1 MDKDLELLHEKLDYL
16 TEQLEAQ
23 RQQQEGINEL
33 MHDAVPVVN
42 HMIKLSI
49 DELAEI
55 GTDFQLEDLT
65 FLLKRVLRD
74 TRLLVSLLDQVEAFA
89 ELAEEGQVMGKRI
102 FHQITMELD
111 RLEREGYFDLV
122 RAGSSVADRLAHKVK
137 AEDVESF
144 GHRMVDAID
153 ADVPEKVSLFDLL
166 RAMGDQRVRRG
177 LYRSMNLLKAIGD
190 QA

>member
-1 MDKDLELLHEKLDYL
+1 MDKDLELLHQKLDYL

-23 RQQQEGINEL
+23 RQQQEGVNEL
-33 MHDAVPVVN
+33 MHDIVPVAN

-74 TRLLVSLLDQVEAFA
+74 TRMLVGLLDQVEAMA
-89 ELAEEGQVMGKRI
+89 ELAEEGQVMGKRV
-102 FHQITMELD
+102 FHQVTMELD
-111 RLEREGYFDLV
+111 RLEREGYFGFA
-122 RAGSSVADRLAHKVK
+122 RAGWSVAERAVSEFK
-137 AEDVESF
+137 AEDLEAT
-144 GHRMVDAID
+144 GNRMIEALKEEP
-153 ADVPEKVSLFDLL
+153 PENVSIFALL
-166 RAMGDQRVRRG
+166 RAMGDPKVRRG
-177 LYRSMNLLKAIGD
+177 LYRSLNLIKAIGD

>member
-1 MDKDLELLHEKLDYL
+1 MDKDLELLHQKLDYL

-23 RQQQEGINEL
+23 RQQQEGMNEL

-74 TRLLVSLLDQVEAFA
+74 TQMLVGLLDQVEAVA

-102 FHQITMELD
+102 FHQVTMELD
-111 RLEREGYFDLV
+111 RLEREGYFGMA
-122 RAGSSVADRLAHKVK
+122 RAGMGVADRLVHEFK
-137 AEDVESF
+137 AEDVEAA
-144 GHRMVDAID
+144 GNRMVDALTE
-153 ADVPEKVSLFDLL
+153 DVPENVSFLALL
-166 RAMGDQRVRRG
+166 RAMGDPKVRRG

>member
-1 MDKDLELLHEKLDYL
+1 MDKDLELLHQKLDYL

-23 RQQQEGINEL
+23 RQQQEGMNEL

-74 TRLLVSLLDQVEAFA
+74 TRMLVGLLDQVEAVA

-102 FHQITMELD
+102 FHRWSWIVWSVKGILGWRAQAWVWQTASSMSS
-111 RLEREGYFDLV
+111 RLKTWKQPEIAWSTRSQRMSPKKSRSL
-122 RAGSSVADRLAHKVK
+122 RSCAPWATPKSVAGCTAR
-137 AEDVESF
+137 
-144 GHRMVDAID
+144 
-153 ADVPEKVSLFDLL
+153 
-166 RAMGDQRVRRG
+166 
-177 LYRSMNLLKAIGD
+177 
-190 QA
+190 

>member
-1 MDKDLELLHEKLDYL
+1 MDKDLALLHQKLDYL

-23 RQQQEGINEL
+23 RQQQEGMNEL
-33 MHDAVPVVN
+33 MHDAIPVVN

-74 TRLLVSLLDQVEAFA
+74 TRMLVGLLDQVEAVA

-102 FHQITMELD
+102 FHQVTMELD
-111 RLEREGYFDLV
+111 RLEREGYFGLA
-122 RAGSSVADRLAHKVK
+122 RASVSVVDRIVQEVNE
-137 AEDVESF
+137 EDVEAM
-144 GHRMVDAID
+144 GNRMID
-153 ADVPEKVSLFDLL
+153 AMKEDVPEKVSLFALL
-166 RAMGDQRVRRG
+166 RAMGDQKVRRG
-177 LYRSMNLLKAIGD
+177 LYRSMNLLKVIGD
-190 QA
+190 